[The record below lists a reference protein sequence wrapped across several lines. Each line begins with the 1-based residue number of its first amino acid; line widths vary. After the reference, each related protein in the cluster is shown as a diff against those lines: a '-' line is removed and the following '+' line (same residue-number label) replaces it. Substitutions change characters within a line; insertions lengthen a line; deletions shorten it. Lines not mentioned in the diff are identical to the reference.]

1 MESFRFLFATSFYPP
16 YHLGGDAVHVQYLAR
31 ALAARGHEVHVEF
44 SPAAYRLKRK
54 GNPGPA
60 RDEDGIRVHPVPS
73 RFGRAQPIA
82 AYLLGHSR
90 GIARFHNRLLRD
102 TRPDV
107 VHLHNISLLGSGV
120 LNHPRDGVMA
130 YTAHDYWARCP
141 RSDLLK
147 HGTRMCEAPTCVS
160 CCLASRRP
168 PQLWRYGRR
177 WRGLPGLDF
186 AIAPSRFMARAI
198 ASSLRCPVVHVPNF
212 APDPN
217 PGGILSEPE
226 DYYLF
231 VGVLE
236 PHKGILELAAA
247 AALPGGPRV
256 KVVGRG
262 SLEGR
267 LRSMQTRGL
276 ARIEVEGWVSA
287 ARLSHLYRHAR
298 ALVIPSTWAENAPL
312 VALEALAWGTPL
324 LTSPRGGLP
333 ELLHDGA
340 AGRACEPTPEVLVSA
355 VRGFEAGDLARA
367 LRPSSRAS
375 YAVNHRAGSY
385 VNQYVDLIQGR
396 REAAA
401 AAHAREE
408 TAPGDRAS
416 VAGLTSSA
424 AVFP

>member
-54 GNPGPA
+54 ANPGPI
-60 RDEDGIRVHPVPS
+60 RDEDGIRVHAIPS
-73 RFGRAQPIA
+73 RFGRAQPIG
-82 AYLLGHSR
+82 AYLLGRSR
-90 GIARFHNRLLRD
+90 GIARFHERLLREI
-102 TRPDV
+102 RPDI

-120 LNHPRDGVMA
+120 LERPRDGVMA

-141 RSDLLK
+141 RSDLQK
-147 HGTRMCEAPTCVS
+147 YGTRMCVTPSCVS

-168 PQLWRYGRR
+168 PQLWRYGKR

-198 ASSLRCPVVHVPNF
+198 ASSLRCPVVHIPNF

-236 PHKGILELAAA
+236 PHKGLLELAAA
-247 AALPGGPRV
+247 SGPGSPKV

-267 LRSMQTRGL
+267 LRSVQRRGL
-276 ARIEVEGWVSA
+276 ARIEVEGWISPE
-287 ARLSHLYRHAR
+287 RLSHLYRHAR

-333 ELLHDGA
+333 ELLREGV
-340 AGRACEPTPEVLVSA
+340 AGRSCEPTQEGLASA
-355 VRGFEAGDLARA
+355 IEEFEAGDLAHV
-367 LRPSSRAS
+367 LRSGARGA
-375 YAVNHRAGSY
+375 YAGSHRPERY
-385 VNQYVDLIQGR
+385 MTRYLDQIQGR
-396 REAAA
+396 RLAAPTV
-401 AAHAREE
+401 HLEGK
-408 TAPGDRAS
+408 TAPGEQTS
-416 VAGLTSSA
+416 VAGLTTA
-424 AVFP
+424 AGLFP